1 MKKINKGMKTVN
13 KNDFYKILSVKI
25 FVVVVVKETRC
36 FCAENFGK
44 KVVEILSE
52 KCDEEL
58 IRKTIALKKAECLL

>member
-1 MKKINKGMKTVN
+1 MKKINKGMKTVK

-25 FVVVVVKETRC
+25 FVVKETRC